1 MIGETQMIGD
11 KQTSIINKF
20 PHLRSSFSI
29 LENYKDEMNIEILKT
44 KDDQVATLSVTIDKR
59 PYYLHSKYDPIKEAE
74 ILIDRYKDELD
85 KYDHV
90 LFYGVGL
97 GYHVEELLNR
107 YPKLNYSMF
116 EPIPY
121 VFKRFLELNRLEK
134 LDLNRLKNLYIDTV
148 EDGSEKFLL
157 NLTLNIQERILLIVL
172 PSYERVFNQKSQE
185 FAEHFREAITR
196 KYESYYID
204 NKYSSRWTLNSLIN
218 LPVTLSSPNILN
230 GYEEVFK
237 DKPLIIVSAGPSLE
251 EEYEKLRKIKAQKTA
266 FIFAVGSANK
276 ALIVNGI
283 IPDAVCTYD
292 PQEINYSVFTK
303 MLENDVIDVPMI
315 YGTSVG
321 FETLK
326 HYPGPKLHMITSQ
339 DTVTPYYI
347 GDSAQYVKRINDAPT
362 IAAVTL
368 QLACELKSNPI
379 ILVGQNLALKGEQRY
394 SSEIENEKEKIEE
407 DKENIVMV
415 EDVHGNLIK
424 STKGFINMKTY
435 LEHYV
440 SSYKNIEVINTT
452 NGGAAII
459 GTKYQP
465 LSLLMEERLKI
476 EVVSKDW
483 HKKQSS
489 YIENTLSNKIGLVE
503 QSIEQYLKLHKR
515 VLKYFIEIEELA
527 EKKQA
532 RKLDK
537 AINQL
542 NNEMQK
548 LTNNEFYKVY
558 ILPINR
564 TQYQALIIRATE
576 IRKTEDIYQKAKL
589 VLNAF
594 LPYVNRCK
602 QTMDQVIGSVYNVH
616 LLLETNAKKQHYKFY
631 ASDCGAFDFQ
641 GEWKKENYAPSK
653 MINYPVK
660 QMVSSGDSK
669 LEFKFTGTSFK
680 IFGSTSKLGS
690 KNMEIRI
697 DGNVKRF
704 TTHINKN
711 EELFAKRINQ
721 MLFQESNL
729 ENKEHHVVIKGEGN
743 FYFTGVEI
751 ERTGR
756 LFHVNE
762 VTDIN
767 TIKIGERIRCH
778 YAAKYN
784 KVGQFY
790 GLGEETGS
798 FLPPEAS
805 AYPDGDFY
813 FIMVDKEDGKSK
825 LIADRNVQHSISWDV
840 LNRCCMVHG
849 INQTVDNSSGII
861 RILSG
866 GIGYSNEFGKLVY
879 PDNLRFG
886 GYPRENEWTRYIES
900 CEESNSD
907 HKWNWSSLCSWCME
921 TPIVASKFR
930 YGDGSFKIESANEN
944 SRIRVGHWSQ
954 GFRNVS
960 EKTEIQPS
968 IGFRPLFIIDSF
980 K

>member
-1 MIGETQMIGD
+1 MGEN
-11 KQTSIINKF
+11 QTLLMNMF
-20 PHLRSSFSI
+20 PYLRSS
-29 LENYKDEMNIEILKT
+29 LNTLNNETDEEKLEILHT
-44 KDDQVATLSVTIDKR
+44 KVENTPTLSVMIENR
-59 PYYLHSKYDPIKEAE
+59 NYYLHSKYDPRKEAE
-74 ILIDRYKDELD
+74 VLIERYKDEFE

-97 GYHVEELLNR
+97 GYHVETLLKR
-107 YPKLNYSMF
+107 YPNMNYSLF
-116 EPIPY
+116 EPVPS
-121 VFKRFLELNRLEK
+121 VFYQFLESNRLDN
-134 LDLNRLKNLYIDTV
+134 LDLSRLKNVFIDTA
-148 EDGSEKFLL
+148 DTDPKDFLI
-157 NLTLNIQERILLIVL
+157 NLTGNIQERIMLIAL
-172 PSYERVFNQKSQE
+172 PSYERIFERKFQQFTEDFK
-185 FAEHFREAITR
+185 EAVAA
-196 KYESYYID
+196 KYESHYID
-204 NKYSSRWTLNSLIN
+204 NKYSARWTLNSLIN
-218 LPVTLSSPNILN
+218 LPTTLSTPNILN
-230 GYEEVFK
+230 GFDHIFK
-237 DKPLIIVSAGPSLE
+237 DKPLIIVSAGPSLQ
-251 EEYEKLRKIKAQKTA
+251 EEYENLKKIKRDKTA
-266 FIFAVGSANK
+266 YIFAVGSANK
-276 ALIVNGI
+276 ALIANGI

-292 PQEINYSVFTK
+292 PQDINYTVFTK
-303 MLENDVIDVPMI
+303 MLEEDVIDVPMI

-339 DTVTPYYI
+339 DTITPYYI

-483 HKKQSS
+483 HNKQSS

-527 EKKQA
+527 KKKQA
-532 RKLDK
+532 KKLDK
-537 AINQL
+537 SINQL

-548 LTNNEFYKVY
+548 LTNNDFYKVY

-564 TQYQALIIRATE
+564 SQYQALIIRATE
-576 IRKTEDIYQKAKL
+576 IRKTEEIYQKAKL

-616 LLLETNAKKQHYKFY
+616 LLLETTAKQQHYKFY
-631 ASDCGAFDFQ
+631 ASDCGAFNFQ

-653 MINYPVK
+653 MVNYPVK
-660 QMVSSGDSK
+660 KMVSSGNSK

-680 IFGSTSKLGS
+680 IFGSTSKLSS
-690 KNMEIRI
+690 KNMEITI
-697 DGNVKRF
+697 DGTVKRF
-704 TTHINKN
+704 TTHINKK
-711 EELFAKRINQ
+711 EEHFAKRINQ

-784 KVGQFY
+784 QVGQFS
-790 GLGEETGS
+790 GLGEEIGP

-813 FIMVDKEDGKSK
+813 FIMVDEIDGEKK
-825 LIADRNVQHSISWDV
+825 LIADRNVQHSISWNNLYLNYIATNEGKNIKFKSMDYIV
-840 LNRCCMVHG
+840 KLPTGGNSPLDKDNDWDRYIVAASLDGRTLPGNELFWNCIDGLTSWCLNKAEFDLNRVVIRGRYFAREKWWGDNGHHWNAG
-849 INQTVDNSSGII
+849 GSIFNQWPTN
-861 RILSG
+861 
-866 GIGYSNEFGKLVY
+866 
-879 PDNLRFG
+879 
-886 GYPRENEWTRYIES
+886 
-900 CEESNSD
+900 
-907 HKWNWSSLCSWCME
+907 
-921 TPIVASKFR
+921 
-930 YGDGSFKIESANEN
+930 
-944 SRIRVGHWSQ
+944 
-954 GFRNVS
+954 
-960 EKTEIQPS
+960 
-968 IGFRPLFIIDSF
+968 GFRPILIS
-980 K
+980 KEC